1 MEGSGNYIGTPCA
14 VVLCVDGAQSRIS
27 GELYHGYSRDGI
39 PFNGVEDAFLL
50 MEDFFNRLKYPFP
63 GTESRSF
70 LKKQHTNG
78 EAEMTRMMGDAELL
92 KNTVTEGRSSSGCS
106 TASTVAGRGGHL
118 GGAAEDRTLPLSP
131 GAAEADRRGAGRGRS
146 GGRRGADTDTDRI
159 GEQDPWRNM
168 RTT

>member
-92 KNTVTEGRSSSGCS
+92 KKHGDRGTFIVRVQHRQHSSWQGWSPGRSS
-106 TASTVAGRGGHL
+106 
-118 GGAAEDRTLPLSP
+118 
-131 GAAEADRRGAGRGRS
+131 RRPYPSA
-146 GGRRGADTDTDRI
+146 
-159 GEQDPWRNM
+159 QPWSC
-168 RTT
+168 